1 MEPKEFD
8 FEFPRGDTCPY
19 LFEITDEEGNVLN
32 LTQTSEI
39 IMTARD
45 LSKNIVFQKKLSRSE
60 VAIDG
65 KSALIMIE
73 HKDTKDLKIGGK
85 YKYDIEFSDNTY
97 HLTMIIGTFK
107 LTEEETY

>member
-19 LFEITDEEGNVLN
+19 LFEMTDQEGNPFN
-32 LTQTSEI
+32 LSSTSEI
-39 IMTARD
+39 TMTVRD
-45 LSKNIVFQKKLSRSE
+45 LSKNIVFQKKLSRKE
-60 VAIDG
+60 IKVDG
-65 KSALIMIE
+65 KNVVIMIE

-107 LTEEETY
+107 LTEEVTY